1 MSKYPQTTETIT
13 DDSFKGW
20 AHEGFEIAKA
30 DVYPDFKENRYPTK
44 FYRERALPILE
55 KRMAQGGRR
64 MADLL
69 ISIFDGQKKQSTF
82 ADLISNDDKF
92 LQWIQEEIS
101 DSQYISLWEFDQ
113 SKYFYH

>member
-1 MSKYPQTTETIT
+1 M
-13 DDSFKGW
+13 
-20 AHEGFEIAKA
+20 
-30 DVYPDFKENRYPTK
+30 
-44 FYRERALPILE
+44 PILE
-55 KRMAQGGRR
+55 QRMAQGGRR